1 MLGWHGG
8 CSTFRRRVISVADIC
23 KILIADRNRHVRD
36 FLRRELTAEGYQVE
50 VARDGREVLSR
61 IKGNDPPHLLILDL
75 EIPYLDETEVWDR
88 LKACQPPLP
97 LVIHTLLPQYPT
109 HLTLPVTAAFLEK
122 KGDTDLL
129 KAVVAEVID
138 KYYPKGIPARE
149 HIG

>member
-1 MLGWHGG
+1 M
-8 CSTFRRRVISVADIC
+8 ADQC

-61 IKGNDPPHLLILDL
+61 IDGNDPPHLLILDL
-75 EIPYLDETEVWDR
+75 EIPYLDEPEVWDR
-88 LKACQPPLP
+88 LQDCQPPLP

-109 HLTLPVTAAFLEK
+109 NLTLPIAAAFLEK

-129 KAVVAEVID
+129 KAVVAEVIG
-138 KYYPKGIPARE
+138 KYYPQGIPARE
-149 HIG
+149 HLG